1 MNDESQVIILLCHP
15 ELAMSRAYR
24 GAMSRVYRGV
34 SGSIHKKIFILLSRF
49 RTKSGMTQKKNSQL
63 DTRLFKYNLES
74 LFEVLVFVV
83 VF

>member
-15 ELAMSRAYR
+15 ELAMSRA
-24 GAMSRVYRGV
+24 YRGV